1 MTLPFWKI
9 LIIGWL
15 ILITAILANGLA
27 AKLGLKSWYDF
38 ITLLY
43 QQRGKAF
50 SMLHLADYV
59 WLFVLYPL
67 ILGGAAFLAIKLVKG
82 F

>member
-1 MTLPFWKI
+1 MTLPFWKL
-9 LIIGWL
+9 LIIGWIVL
-15 ILITAILANGLA
+15 IAAIVANGLTT
-27 AKLGLKSWYDF
+27 KLGLKSWYDF
-38 ITLLY
+38 IKLLS
-43 QQRGKAF
+43 QQGSKAF

-67 ILGGAAFLAIKLVKG
+67 ILGSAAFLALKLVKD

>member
-1 MTLPFWKI
+1 MI
-9 LIIGWL
+9 A
-15 ILITAILANGLA
+15 AILANGLA

-38 ITLLY
+38 ITLLN
-43 QQRGKAF
+43 QQGGKAF

-67 ILGGAAFLAIKLVKG
+67 ILGGAAFLAFRLFKAI
-82 F
+82 